1 MVAVAVRPVRMA
13 MSAAIATVIAHPD
26 KAIESRIRMKG
37 PRSKE
42 SRLSFPMNVLVFLE
56 NVHLEMA
63 TVLKGS
69 VLPDNLTTA
78 VRVPKAKDPLV
89 TTSRVLRVRST
100 IDRRAIMMLA
110 LRATPTTTISNHAP
124 MRTWAHKVASMPLAT
139 KAKAVASASLTPL
152 APAST

>member
-1 MVAVAVRPVRMA
+1 MEAVAVRPVQMA

-56 NVHLEMA
+56 NVHPETA
-63 TVLKGS
+63 TVRKGS

-78 VRVPKAKDPLV
+78 VRVQKDNDPLA
-89 TTSRVLRVRST
+89 TTSRVLRAPST
-100 IDRRAIMMLA
+100 IGPRAIMTLA
-110 LRATPTTTISNHAP
+110 QRATPTTTISNHEP
-124 MRTWAHKVASMPLAT
+124 MRTWADRK
-139 KAKAVASASLTPL
+139 
-152 APAST
+152 STRLNSSH